1 MLAISPRLLLSSPSQ
16 RIECE
21 TEPSP
26 VLRLSHSS
34 AIWFRVFVFLVT
46 CVAFGSPPERVL
58 ADGNDV
64 PGGIAGVAAAEAQR
78 RQQRVQAAQTL
89 FTAGSKAYADKSY
102 AEAMDY
108 FKAAFETI
116 PAVPAVEDQ
125 RQIFFRRYQASAYS
139 FAVQL
144 AEDARWEES
153 EKTLADV
160 IALAEAG
167 RIEEDRVDSQVRK
180 MLEDLRNRDDRYN
193 MATSPRHLRNIDL
206 VESNLIL
213 AKGYLEL
220 GDYDRAERTY
230 NQVLNVDPFNTAARR
245 GLEDVER
252 HRMNYFDVA
261 YDHTRSKRIAEVMA
275 GWETPVPPLIIGND
289 AMINLDGVTDGG
301 GTLLEQKMREII
313 IPSLEFNGATLGEIV
328 EFLSQKSQE
337 LDASEVDPLKRGI
350 NIVIDSSG
358 MAEGSNPAQLPLSV
372 KLANVP
378 LGVALK
384 YVVQQ
389 VGMDYRIDNVAVS
402 VVSPAAGSTGALV
415 SRRYIVPPGFI
426 SGGGAGA
433 AADAGPADPFA
444 APAGDGAGA
453 IVERITALKFLED
466 RGVIFG
472 PGASAT
478 YIAATSSLIVRNT
491 DEQLITVD
499 NIVQSS
505 RDSGSKMVQINV
517 KMVSVESVAL
527 QQAGLDWLLGQGN
540 IASSARNFFSGG
552 TSGNAAIPVSGAN
565 FPFNGPGGAVG
576 TYPVTAGLRTGDL
589 GASDGIDIVINRV
602 SASPGNQQAPGV
614 FAVAGVF
621 TDPQFQVVLR
631 ALSQMKGSDLL
642 SDAHV
647 VVKPGQIA
655 KIEQVREF
663 IYPTE
668 YDPPEIPNSLGV
680 VQQGNVII
688 ITDVPPAFPATP
700 ATPTAFETRKIGKTL
715 ELEPTVSSD
724 NKTVSVNVLMDFTE
738 FSGFI
743 NYGTPILNSNF
754 NVDGRPSVVTPNE
767 ILMPVFDAIKE
778 TTNVS
783 VWDGQTV
790 AIGGFHGES
799 VTASEDKI
807 PYIGDLPVLGRA
819 FRSST
824 NQTTKRALTIFVTVR
839 LIDPGGNPINLPAE
853 DEAPELMTQSAPSPL
868 GGIPAGPAA
877 GMVYPAK

>member
-1 MLAISPRLLLSSPSQ
+1 VF
-16 RIECE
+16 
-21 TEPSP
+21 P
-26 VLRLSHSS
+26 V
-34 AIWFRVFVFLVT
+34 I
-46 CVAFGSPPERVL
+46 CVAFSFPAERVL
-58 ADGNDV
+58 ADGNTV
-64 PGGIAGVAAAEAQR
+64 PGGIAGAAAAEAQR

-108 FKAAFETI
+108 YKAAFETI

-160 IALAEAG
+160 IALAG
-167 RIEEDRVDSQVRK
+167 VGGIEKDRVDSQVRK

-193 MATSPRHLRNIDL
+193 MATSPRHLRSIDL

-220 GDYDRAERTY
+220 GDYNRAERTY
-230 NQVLNVDPFNTAARR
+230 NQVLNVDPFSTAARR

-252 HRMNYFDVA
+252 HRMNYLDVA
-261 YDHTRSKRIAEVMA
+261 YDHTRSKRIAEVAA
-275 GWETPVPPLIIGND
+275 GWETPVSPLSIGSD

-301 GTLLEQKMREII
+301 STLLGQKMKEII
-313 IPSLEFNGATLGEIV
+313 IPALEFNGATLGEVV

-337 LDASEVDPLKRGI
+337 LDSSEVDPLRRGI

-378 LGVALK
+378 LGAALK
-384 YVVQQ
+384 YVAQQ

-402 VVSPAAGSTGALV
+402 VVSPLAAGSGALV
-415 SRRYIVPPGFI
+415 SRRYVVPPGFI
-426 SGGGAGA
+426 SGGGGGA
-433 AADAGPADPFA
+433 AAGAAGPADPFA
-444 APAGDGAGA
+444 DPAGDGAGA
-453 IVERITALKFLED
+453 IVERITARKFLED
-466 RGVIFG
+466 QGVLFG
-472 PGASAT
+472 PGASAS
-478 YIAATSSLIVRNT
+478 YIAATSSLVVRNT
-491 DEQLITVD
+491 DEQLITID
-499 NIVQSS
+499 NIVQSA

-517 KMVSVESVAL
+517 KIVSVESLAL

-540 IASSARNFFSGG
+540 IGSGVRNFFSGG
-552 TSGNAAIPVSGAN
+552 TSGNASIPVSDAN
-565 FPFNGPGGAVG
+565 FPINGPGGPVG

-589 GASDGIDIVINRV
+589 GASDGIDNVINRG

-614 FAVAGVF
+614 FAVSGVF

-642 SDAHV
+642 SEAHV

-668 YDPPEIPNSLGV
+668 YDPPEIPNSFGV
-680 VQQGNVII
+680 VPEGNLIGISGVSP
-688 ITDVPPAFPATP
+688 DFPVTP

-743 NYGTPILNSNF
+743 NYGTPILNPNF
-754 NVDGRPSVVTPNE
+754 RVNGQPSVVTPNE
-767 ILMPVFDAIKE
+767 ILMPVFDSIKE

-783 VWDGQTV
+783 VWDGQTI

-839 LIDPGGNPINLPAE
+839 LIDPGGNPINLPVE
-853 DEAPELMTQSAPSPL
+853 DEAPALMTQSAPSPL
-868 GGIPAGPAA
+868 GGIPVGPPA

>member
-1 MLAISPRLLLSSPSQ
+1 VLSLP
-16 RIECE
+16 
-21 TEPSP
+21 
-26 VLRLSHSS
+26 HSS
-34 AIWFRVFVFLVT
+34 AKWFRVVVFSVS
-46 CVAFGSPPERVL
+46 CVVILPPVSSLR
-58 ADGNDV
+58 ADGNGV

-102 AEAMDY
+102 GEAMDN

-116 PAVPAVEDQ
+116 PSVPAVEDQ
-125 RQIFFRRYQASAYS
+125 RQIFFRRYQAAAYS
-139 FAVQL
+139 YAVLL
-144 AEDARWEES
+144 ADEARWEES

-160 IALAEAG
+160 LALAEAG
-167 RIEEDRVDSQVRK
+167 NIEKDRVDSQVRK

-206 VESNLIL
+206 VESKLIL

-220 GDYDRAERTY
+220 GDYDRAERSY
-230 NQVLNVDPFNTAARR
+230 NQVLGVDAFNSAARR
-245 GLEDVER
+245 GLENVER

-261 YDHTRSKRIAEVMA
+261 YDHTRSKRTAEVMA
-275 GWETPVPPLIIGND
+275 GWETPIATLPTGDD
-289 AMINLDGVTDGG
+289 AMINADGVTDDGG
-301 GTLLEQKMREII
+301 MKLEKKMKDII
-313 IPSLEFNGATLGEIV
+313 IPSIEFNGATLGEVV
-328 EFLSQKSQE
+328 EFLSLKSQE
-337 LDASEVDPLKRGI
+337 LDASEVDPLKRGL
-350 NIVIDSSG
+350 NIVIDASG

-372 KLANVP
+372 KLSNVP

-389 VGMDYRIDNVAVS
+389 VGMGFRVDNVAVS
-402 VVSPAAGSTGALV
+402 VVSPSAAASGGMVA
-415 SRRYIVPPGFI
+415 RRYSVPPGFL
-426 SGGGAGA
+426 SGGGGGGV

-444 APAGDGAGA
+444 APAGAAAGAGA
-453 IVERITALKFLED
+453 LVERITARKFLED
-466 RGVIFG
+466 RGVVFG

-478 YIAATSSLIVRNT
+478 YIAGTSSLVVRNT
-491 DEQLITVD
+491 DEQLIVID
-499 NIVQSS
+499 NIVQSA

-517 KMVSVESVAL
+517 KIVSVEALAL

-540 IASSARNFFSGG
+540 IDSSARTFFSGG

-565 FPFNGPGGAVG
+565 FPFNGPGGPVG
-576 TYPVTAGLRTGDL
+576 TYPVTAGLRTGDI
-589 GASDGIDIVINRV
+589 GASDGIDNVINRA
-602 SASPGNQQAPGV
+602 SASPGNLQAPGV
-614 FAVAGVF
+614 FAVSGVF

-631 ALSQMKGSDLL
+631 ALSQMKGTDLL

-647 VVKPGQIA
+647 VVKPGTLA
-655 KIEQVREF
+655 KIEQTREF

-668 YDPPEIPNSLGV
+668 YDPPEIPNSI
-680 VQQGNVII
+680 GNVQVGNLII
-688 ITDVPPAFPATP
+688 ITPPPPTFPATP
-700 ATPTAFETRKIGKTL
+700 ATPTAFETRKLGKSI
-715 ELEPTVSSD
+715 EVEPTVSAD
-724 NKTVSVNVLMDFTE
+724 NQTVSLNVLLDFTE

-743 NYGTPILNSNF
+743 NYGTPILNTNF
-754 NVDGRPSVVTPNE
+754 IVNGAASVVTPNE

-799 VTASEDKI
+799 LTDTEDKI

-824 NQTTKRALTIFVTVR
+824 SQTTKRALTIFVSVR
-839 LIDPGGNPINLPAE
+839 LVDPGGNPINRPVE
-853 DEAPELMTQSAPSPL
+853 DEVPELMTQSAPLPL
-868 GGIPAGPAA
+868 GGVPAGPPA